1 MPTLRAT
8 ATNSP
13 SPTVGALQLLASGFG
28 SPDDIVVAPNGDIY
42 FGDFANNALNVL
54 RSDATRP
61 VAVATGLKEPEGIVV
76 TQDGALIVAEQGANR
91 LTEVDPRTGSK
102 KVLRQLVNNT
112 GKDGVDG
119 LGLDPATGDV
129 LVPDSPNG
137 RLLRL
142 SRDGSKLQT
151 IAGGFV
157 RPTGAA
163 VEPGGSIVVADEFG
177 NAVYRLS
184 ANGDRTLLAHIFQPD
199 DVVVGADGT
208 IYANSLKGEIV
219 SIDPASG
226 RVRVLASGLKLPHGL
241 AVDPT
246 GNLVI
251 AEAGRNRILR
261 LALHK

>member
-1 MPTLRAT
+1 
-8 ATNSP
+8 
-13 SPTVGALQLLASGFG
+13 LQFLASGFG
-28 SPDDIVVAPNGDIY
+28 SPDDITVAPNGDIF
-42 FGDFANNALNVL
+42 FGDFANSALNVL
-54 RSDATRP
+54 RAGAARP
-61 VAVATGLKEPEGIVV
+61 VALATGIKEPEGIVV
-76 TQDGALIVAEQGANR
+76 TRDGALVVAEQGANR
-91 LTEVDPRTGSK
+91 LVEVDPQTGSK
-102 KVLRQLVNNT
+102 KVLRQLVNKT
-112 GKDGVDG
+112 GKEGVDG
-119 LGLDPATGDV
+119 LGLDPATGDI

-142 SRDGSKLQT
+142 SRGGSELST
-151 IAGGFV
+151 IAGGFA

-163 VEPGGSIVVADEFG
+163 VEPGGSILVADEFG

-184 ANGDRTLLAHIFQPD
+184 ASGRRTLLARIFQPD

-219 SIDPASG
+219 SIDPATG

-251 AEAGRNRILR
+251 AEAGRNRISR